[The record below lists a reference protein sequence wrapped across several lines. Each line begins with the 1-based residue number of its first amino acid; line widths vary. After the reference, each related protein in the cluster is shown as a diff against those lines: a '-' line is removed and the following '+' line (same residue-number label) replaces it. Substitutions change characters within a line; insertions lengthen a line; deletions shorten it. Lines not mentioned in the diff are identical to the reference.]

1 MILRRLECLL
11 GEQDRKRVP
20 AFIAAACLASLMQAI
35 AFVLLVPCLEA
46 LLRGAMPTAS
56 FWLAASLVAVAGAWW
71 ATHAATLKSFDL
83 ALALLR
89 NLRIRLGAHLVRLPL
104 GWFTPVR
111 TARIA
116 GTISQ
121 GVMELLALPAH
132 QLMPLVQACV
142 VPPVVVAGMALF
154 DIRLAAAAALLFPCI
169 GLVYWW
175 AGRLGQSADR
185 AVHQAAEEAGQRVA
199 EFAQA
204 QAVLRAY
211 GVVTRG
217 HGALETALR
226 QQNRAGRRQLWMV
239 LPPLLAN
246 SWLVQLGYLS
256 LMAMMVYLGLGGSH
270 PAHAVTLVALM
281 VPVARMLE
289 PLGDVASS
297 GAGIRMASAQLSQVE
312 GILAEPPLPSPVRL
326 APPPTGS
333 TISFTDVRFN
343 HGNGPPVLDGLDF
356 TLEQNTTTAL
366 VGLSGAGKS
375 TVLHL
380 IARFFDVDSGSVTI
394 GGMDVRALEPTALS
408 ALVSPV
414 FQNTHLFSG
423 TIREN
428 VLMARPNAD
437 DAALDHVATLSGLEA
452 MLARLP
458 GGWQCSVGEGGH
470 GLSGGERQRVC
481 IARALLKDAPILLL
495 DEPTSA
501 LDAHNRATFGQ
512 MLTALHGHRTIL
524 VIAHQYEWISAA
536 DRVLVLEHGRV
547 VEDGTP
553 SELLVRG
560 SAFAALHHQRK
571 ALHAGWHIS
580 PKV

>member
-1 MILRRLECLL
+1 MILRRLERLMRA
-11 GEQDRKRVP
+11 QDRKRVP
-20 AFIAAACLASLMQAI
+20 LFLAAACLASLMQGI

-46 LLRGAMPTAS
+46 LLRGAEQEAS
-56 FWLAASLVAVAGAWW
+56 VWLLAILAAVAGAWW
-71 ATHAATLKSFDL
+71 TTHTATLRSFDL

-89 NLRIRLGAHLVRLPL
+89 NLRMRLGEHLVRLPL

-111 TARIA
+111 TARIS

-154 DIRLAAAAALLFPCI
+154 NLKLAATAALLFPCI

-175 AGRLGQSADR
+175 AGRLGLSADR
-185 AVHQAAEEAGQRVA
+185 AVHKAAEEAGQRVA

-246 SWLVQLGYLS
+246 SWLVQLGYLG
-256 LMAMMVYLGLGGSH
+256 LLAMMVSLGLGGSD
-270 PAHAVTLVALM
+270 PAHVITLVALM

-312 GILAEPPLPSPVRL
+312 GILAEPPLSDPSHPS
-326 APPPTGS
+326 PPPTNSAIGFKS
-333 TISFTDVRFN
+333 VRFG
-343 HGNGPPVLDGLDF
+343 HGDGPPILDGLDF
-356 TLEQNTTTAL
+356 VLEQNSTTAL
-366 VGLSGAGKS
+366 VGPSGAGKS
-375 TVLHL
+375 TLLHL
-380 IARFFDVDSGSVTI
+380 IARFFDVNAGAVTI
-394 GGMDVRALEPTALS
+394 GGVDVRALEPQALS

-423 TIREN
+423 SIRDN
-428 VLMARPNAD
+428 VLMARPDAD
-437 DAALDHVATLSGLEA
+437 EAALSHVAALSGLDA

-458 GGWQCSVGEGGH
+458 GGWQCTVGEGGH

-481 IARALLKDAPILLL
+481 IARALLKNAPILLL

-512 MLTALHGHRTIL
+512 MLATLHGHRTIL
-524 VIAHQYEWISAA
+524 VIAHQYEWIAIA
-536 DRVLVLEHGRV
+536 DRVLVLERGRL
-547 VEDGTP
+547 VEDGAP
-553 SELLVRG
+553 SGLLKRG
-560 SAFAALHHQRK
+560 GPFAALHDRRRAQR
-571 ALHAGWHIS
+571 AGWHVS
-580 PKV
+580 RET